1 MGALITDLKKL
12 YVDCAAQDFAF
23 YMAAC
28 YLVFSYLRPQ
38 AIYPLLDII
47 PWTQLTIVAGLMY
60 LIAKRRLRIQSV
72 HTLLLVFCLVIVV
85 SCYKSQYPD
94 LSFSKLDI
102 PFILLAEILFFTNCI
117 SNVRQ
122 FKLITIVFFLIL
134 FKMAFFGARTWVS
147 RGFGF
152 TDWGI
157 AGPAGFFANS
167 GEFSLLMAMIAV
179 MSLAFFSGRKL
190 SNKLYY
196 CLPLFAVMSVLAASS
211 RGGQLALLTGVLFL
225 GFGIG
230 KLKIKNILWLLMFGY
245 IAIAVLP
252 DKQKDRFAS
261 MGSDNTSTSRLLYWE
276 KGLDMLNRYP
286 VFGVGFYTFPAY
298 FSDHYSYLKEEDSY
312 IGKRAEVAHNS
323 FIEVGSG
330 LGYTGLAC
338 YVFMLLMCHSQN
350 RSVRKIMI
358 GRGGEHQWLYRYSI
372 GLDAALVV
380 YVVGSCFMSVAFY
393 PYLYLLMMFS
403 QVNLNGG
410 RIVEADLI
418 R

>member
-1 MGALITDLKKL
+1 M
-12 YVDCAAQDFAF
+12 
-23 YMAAC
+23 
-28 YLVFSYLRPQ
+28 
-38 AIYPLLDII
+38 
-47 PWTQLTIVAGLMY
+47 
-60 LIAKRRLRIQSV
+60 
-72 HTLLLVFCLVIVV
+72 HTLLLVFCIVIVA
-85 SCYKSQYPD
+85 SCYNSQYPD

-211 RGGQLALLTGVLFL
+211 RGGQLALLTGVIVL

-276 KGLDMLNRYP
+276 KGLDMLNNYP
-286 VFGVGFYTFPAY
+286 VFGVGFYAFSAY
-298 FSDHYSYLKEEDSY
+298 FSDHYSHLKEDDSY
-312 IGKRAEVAHNS
+312 IGKRAEEAHNS

-338 YVFMLLMCHSQN
+338 YVLMLLMCHSQN
-350 RSVRKIMI
+350 SSVRKIMA
-358 GRGGEHQWLYRYSI
+358 GRSGEQQWLYSYSI
-372 GLDAALVV
+372 GLDAALVAD
-380 YVVGSCFMSVAFY
+380 VVGSFFMSVAFY
-393 PYLYLLMMFS
+393 TYLYLLMMFS
-403 QVNLNGG
+403 QINLNGVKELEHG
-410 RIVEADLI
+410 FS
-418 R
+418 